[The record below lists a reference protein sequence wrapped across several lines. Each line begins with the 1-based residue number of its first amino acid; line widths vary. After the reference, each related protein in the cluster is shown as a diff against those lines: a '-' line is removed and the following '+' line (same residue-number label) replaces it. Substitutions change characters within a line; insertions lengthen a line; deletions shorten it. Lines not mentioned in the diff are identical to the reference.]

1 MRKSGQATLF
11 GESVVVLPE
20 AFNIR
25 NYYGACVVDDRVEKR
40 LITLSGSLRLCFVVG
55 LVRNDAPRYSEA
67 ILIDGEARRVLS
79 HKSSCDG
86 SPCYEPFAQTP
97 EDIILPYRGLH
108 IGALVCMDAAAGDD
122 GASLERQRA
131 RHAPLVEEFGR
142 CIGTKL
148 LCVPARFGSSHPV
161 AVAKSWS
168 RHVSTVI
175 ANCGSAQMPSV
186 IHFESGQICT
196 ASADGSAQIHLAAIP
211 PPMPEVDR
219 A

>member
-1 MRKSGQATLF
+1 MPPTKILRSTCWRRYCVSPVKRPCLASPLSFSRKRLISGITT
-11 GESVVVLPE
+11 
-20 AFNIR
+20 
-25 NYYGACVVDDRVEKR
+25 GACVVDDRVEKR
-40 LITLSGSLRLCFVVG
+40 LLTLSGSLRLCFVVG

-67 ILIDGEARRVLS
+67 VLIDGEARRVLS

-148 LCVPARFGSSHPV
+148 LCVARPLRQFSSGCGCE
-161 AVAKSWS
+161 KLEQTCFD
-168 RHVSTVI
+168 RHRKLRISPN
-175 ANCGSAQMPSV
+175 AERCP
-186 IHFESGQICT
+186 
-196 ASADGSAQIHLAAIP
+196 L
-211 PPMPEVDR
+211 
-219 A
+219 